1 MILLGGPK
9 SPSRDTTSVHIL
21 TSVGRSSDVQ
31 EAYRLLK
38 VASDL
43 GHLQAKEMIAWAQ
56 IVGPLD
62 LNLKAAKETF
72 DTLVD
77 HGMANT
83 QMVILNLIIRK
94 HVMFG

>member
-1 MILLGGPK
+1 MTLLGGPK

-21 TSVGRSSDVQ
+21 TSIGRTADVQ

-38 VASDL
+38 QASDM

-56 IVGPLD
+56 IVGPLE

-72 DTLVD
+72 EVLARD
-77 HGMANT
+77 HGMENS
-83 QMVILNLIIRK
+83 QMVRVLLNL
-94 HVMFG
+94 